1 MHSVLRST
9 KLLFFSY
16 YLAFGAYDP
25 YLTRYMTKIGLSG
38 KQIGLLQ
45 GLTSLLAFI
54 LPSLWGF

>member
-16 YLAFGAYDP
+16 YLAFGAYGP

-38 KQIGLLQ
+38 KQIGLLRV
-45 GLTSLLAFI
+45 
-54 LPSLWGF
+54 